1 MRPELLRLPGTSIT
15 SVQLISVRAVVPGHW
30 LFGTTHQLRFP
41 ASVEQMTKFMNER
54 IAEHGT
60 VHIITILWMQQVRIL
75 SPDALKVIAQS
86 NVNIRKCT
94 SL

>member
-1 MRPELLRLPGTSIT
+1 
-15 SVQLISVRAVVPGHW
+15 
-30 LFGTTHQLRFP
+30 
-41 ASVEQMTKFMNER
+41 MTKFMNER